1 MNDESRT
8 EFGPLLRHAREKR
21 GMSLQQVA
29 ATTKISA
36 RVLDALERNDPSK
49 LPGGIFSRAFVRAYA
64 REVGLDPEETVN
76 RFMAA
81 FPPDTEEAAPQVPG
95 RIVDADGFESQRRT
109 AMTVFQI
116 VGLSVVVLIAVAI
129 YMNMRR
135 EPEVSTPPEP
145 PARVTFEAQ
154 PPASEPPA
162 APGTSGPGAI
172 GALPAATPAAG
183 DTTPAAPPAGA
194 TSPAA
199 AAAATPVQGTP
210 PASAAASPLS
220 LVIVADAECWL
231 SLSVDGT
238 RVVARNLQPGERVQY
253 AAQNAFVISAG
264 NAGALA
270 LTVNGKPARPLG
282 GRGEVVTTTVT
293 LENLSR
299 ILQ

>member
-81 FPPDTEEAAPQVPG
+81 FPPDTEEAAPQAPG

-109 AMTVFQI
+109 AMTLFQI
-116 VGLSVVVLIAVAI
+116 VGLSAVVLIAVAI

-145 PARVTFEAQ
+145 PARMTFETQ
-154 PPASEPPA
+154 PPASEPATSPA
-162 APGTSGPGAI
+162 ASGPGAI

-183 DTTPAAPPAGA
+183 ETAAAAPPTVVTTAAPAAPQ
-194 TSPAA
+194 TSAA
-199 AAAATPVQGTP
+199 A

-270 LTVNGKPARPLG
+270 LTINGKPARPLG